1 MQEGAA
7 LLIAALRLP
16 DLSGERRLAGARG
29 RLMSRGRW
37 PRERGALKTPAR
49 GPQRSED
56 AQRCALRAIKPA
68 VIGVAVKAGG

>member
-37 PRERGALKTPAR
+37 PRERG
-49 GPQRSED
+49 PQRSED

>member
-16 DLSGERRLAGARG
+16 DLSGERRLAGA
-29 RLMSRGRW
+29 
-37 PRERGALKTPAR
+37 RGALKTPAR